1 MLSRSTAPQHAP
13 GGFQLLVD
21 TLGDAPRWPL
31 WARQALASILQ
42 PVHMLQSTF
51 PLQEPEP
58 VYMGFAAFS
67 TAWTP
72 QGLLSAQRH
81 ISLSPCAHI
90 HTASPL
96 VPSLAHPSPQAR
108 SVFSLLLH

>member
-1 MLSRSTAPQHAP
+1 MLSRSTAPRHPP

-21 TLGDAPRWPL
+21 ILSNAPRWAL
-31 WARQALASILQ
+31 WACQALASILQ

-58 VYMGFAAFS
+58 VYMRFAAFS

-72 QGLLSAQRH
+72 QGLLAAQRH
-81 ISLSPCAHI
+81 
-90 HTASPL
+90 ASP
-96 VPSLAHPSPQAR
+96 SP
-108 SVFSLLLH
+108 